1 MSKKLLIIVPVVIL
15 LSFIQSWGFSIF
27 GIKPNLA
34 LAAVIAASF
43 FVVDFW
49 QALFLT
55 GLAAFVL
62 NFVPSLTKEIL
73 VFFLVGAGAAFVGN
87 RLPWRY
93 FWGNLFL
100 VAIGTLIFYL
110 FLAPNLAVSF
120 VFLKELFLNLAVGAL
135 IFLIFEKLV

>member
-1 MSKKLLIIVPVVIL
+1 MSKRLLIIVPIVIL
-15 LSFIQSWGFSIF
+15 LSFIQAFGFSIF

-34 LAAVIAASF
+34 LAAIVAASF
-43 FVVDFW
+43 FAVSFW
-49 QALFLT
+49 EALFLT

-62 NFVPSLTKEIL
+62 NFAPSLTKEIS
-73 VFFLVGAGAAFVGN
+73 VFFLIGAGAAFIGK

-100 VAIGTLIFYL
+100 IGVGTLIFY
-110 FLAPNLAVSF
+110 FLLEPNMIAFL
-120 VFLKELFLNLAVGAL
+120 VFPQELFLNLAAGAL

>member
-1 MSKKLLIIVPVVIL
+1 MSKKLLIIAPVVIL

-62 NFVPSLTKEIL
+62 NFAPSLAKEIA

-100 VAIGTLIFYL
+100 VGVGTLIFY
-110 FLAPNLAVSF
+110 FLLEPKLLASL
-120 VFLKELFLNLAVGAL
+120 VFPQELFLNLAVGAL
-135 IFLIFEKLV
+135 IFLILEKLV